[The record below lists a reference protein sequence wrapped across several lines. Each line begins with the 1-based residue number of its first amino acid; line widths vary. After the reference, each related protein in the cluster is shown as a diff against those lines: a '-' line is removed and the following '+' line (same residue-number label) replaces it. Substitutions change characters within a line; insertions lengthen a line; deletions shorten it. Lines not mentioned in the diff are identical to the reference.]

1 MRPKRT
7 KAAPPIPALEISG
20 SDRTLLTNAYK
31 SGLIVAWRHDRER
44 GYRLTLGNQRDEY
57 VEISNL
63 PSYLDRLRNNA
74 S

>member
-7 KAAPPIPALEISG
+7 KDAPPTAAVEISG
-20 SDRTLLTNAYK
+20 TDRTLLTNAYK

-63 PSYLDRLRNNA
+63 PSYLDRLRHNA